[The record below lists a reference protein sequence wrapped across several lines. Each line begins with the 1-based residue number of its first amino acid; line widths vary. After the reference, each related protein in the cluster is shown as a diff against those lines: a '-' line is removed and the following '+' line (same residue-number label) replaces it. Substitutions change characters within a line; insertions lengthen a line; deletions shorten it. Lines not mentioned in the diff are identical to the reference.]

1 MTTGKRADSGDE
13 DGGGFNW
20 REAFDALLVFDQD
33 FDTAMEILMYQD
45 EKVARLSLEEP
56 RVTRRRSGTP
66 EINRSGNGLS
76 SDDRPYHGGAKRK
89 NKKRRRTDDTAGFV
103 ARADAPTPP
112 LGGYTSSGDSIC
124 SPEMLLPIGELPDAD
139 CHESQ
144 RTGAIVNGEASG
156 AVRIMCS
163 VPVEPTP
170 MKVPAGYEEHDRL
183 LETGT
188 LGSSSATDDR
198 WSDGDNLNGSTDNRS
213 AEERI
218 HRVCEE
224 LQAGGDTVPSLF
236 QNANGARIGLNRSRL
251 EAYSAVFIALEK
263 SGNALLKDGLS
274 CRDTSDADKGVI
286 HSGVKGSGPTP
297 MMALDADGVTASGN
311 AFLSLRPP
319 GNNSGHAAC
328 GTADSSLF
336 PRTERDEH
344 ADTASNQAAMPT
356 SDDMFSSL
364 QVSSDTRNRGAQAPP
379 RDYKDG
385 VNTGRVVE
393 KSLIDAGGKTRQS
406 GWGGASEATTVGSL
420 FQTGSGKAVKISKD
434 RLQHYEAELLD
445 DEGMMPAGLSG
456 PVQMGRRSASAKTDV
471 SPAIVV
477 SLFRTGSGKTMTMS
491 KDRLREYDAKLMV
504 EDDKDVA
511 GAAGA
516 SNKRRESRTEAPLTT
531 ISGLFQTGAGK
542 AVQISKVR
550 LQEYESK
557 LLAGEE
563 MERVESTGNG
573 VTHPSGRG
581 ETAPVNAE
589 TPTATISSL
598 FRTGSGSVVQISKAR
613 LRECEAKLMVEEE
626 GAVLPEGGVSSR
638 RGTTNQ
644 AEGPSNSA
652 RALSLFQ
659 TSSGKSI
666 RISNDRLRDYE
677 AKLLVAEEKE
687 APMSKASAGEG
698 HTAYS
703 GISRT
708 PQTSKPTPSSEFH
721 PGSGKTV
728 QISNDRLRDYEAK
741 LTLDAEKDM
750 AMSIGP
756 SASWHS
762 EATRISTTPVSS
774 SATMPSLFQTGAG
787 KAVNI
792 SMDRLREYEVRLM
805 DEGKMAAVDS
815 AGSGSA
821 GAARSGSSTS
831 AEMVAP
837 STSVS
842 SLFQTGSGK
851 AVKILKDR
859 MRAYEAKLMADEEMD
874 RIAGTGP
881 SVVDRTE
888 RDGVVETD
896 ASATT
901 VSNLFQTGSGK
912 AVKISKARLQDYER
926 QLRDD
931 DSRAMATAVA
941 ANSSEGRV
949 GQANGATKMESDA
962 SSTPISSLFQT
973 GSGKTVKIS
982 EARLRA
988 YQAKLLADEEKGPSV
1003 NCAETAIRMVE
1014 NGRLS
1019 SIETSASTVSRT
1031 FGTSAVKHV
1040 SSSTIAQRD
1049 YETRET
1055 SNDSSEAVH
1064 EGDDRAGRRGPV
1076 LPHTESASQLSP
1088 FDDKLRENG
1097 AIGAQEREH
1106 AARGRLSGALTLVKD
1121 ASILRA
1127 IDSNEQ
1133 FGTNGPRNSS
1143 LQTTETGLRPTR
1155 QYLRNASPQKDE
1167 ENQVHGVGSVLE
1179 TSMLKGSKGLK
1190 PPAHV
1195 KQVQST
1201 QPMDRPPRL
1210 PMQRQAMLSKASA
1223 KPPTG
1228 PIRRKMS
1235 GNKRFHP
1242 PVASKNMSVRNS
1254 AGIQGSRPPVAPQS
1268 KKRKVSGEAQ
1278 PFKYVEAMKISFSHL
1293 LSVRADDDPRPAG
1306 NCELPYVQVL
1316 NSVTSANATDVLFKR
1331 KETGP
1336 KSIRAPSVYVY
1347 PSSQGAYDSVVFVG
1361 PRELYGQLIA
1371 GNHIIEAMG
1380 ATYEWFLN
1388 HYRWIIWKLA
1398 ATERSFP
1405 RFLLEK
1411 YLTKD
1416 QVMLQMSRRYQRE
1429 LHGAQRSVL
1438 KKILNRDASSLS
1450 CMVLC
1455 IAAVLPFP
1463 VGKEQPVDQELPAH
1477 WNLALVLTDGW
1488 YAVYAVPDAPLAAA
1502 LWKLH
1507 QKASLIGSK
1516 IATWNASLQNSTE
1529 GIDPLECAIVRESQW
1544 KNPLLAKEDLTQ
1556 WPYLQLRYNST
1567 RRVEFGTRLG
1577 VEKLHYA
1584 MVAPERTRKQQPQLT
1599 FSLLKSVPLKSLEVG
1614 GGMAR
1619 SVRIRVTRI
1628 SPVLHLQSKEWTLG
1642 PRILCEE
1649 QLQLYFQL
1657 RSEFSRMVADKQ
1669 HRLADSE
1676 DGGSEY
1682 AAEERLDAPLPMPFV
1697 KLDVECTHPS
1707 VATRP
1712 GIGCG
1717 VLTVWRPSEE
1727 LLSGGLKEGAEYFV
1741 SSLTVN
1747 WKIDGGRGQDASL
1760 RLSSTKSTSFEK
1772 MEDEASSEGDRTGS
1786 LQCVDVQ
1793 QATTDYRANFERGLN
1808 GRRNERRPTVDVC
1821 VCVVFVAA
1829 RETHQL
1835 DGSSASGRKQAE
1847 ESLLD
1852 PALKPK
1858 EARFVEHV
1866 FVTDRSHHLM
1876 SIRVSGMEVS
1886 MAKENN
1892 ATWSRRGSAS
1902 SFVFRRGSKNVW
1914 KEGAVVCLSGL
1925 EISHYDEQLRVLDCV
1940 LVESTQI
1947 VSFPSKKSHFHADFH
1962 LLQRELGVSTT
1973 RGQVLEDTSDALL
1986 EQVAQLKKYVQRS
1999 ILLLDFVLT
2008 QEDQVAELEQERLT
2022 QELETLETGDSE
2034 ATGQA
2039 GASSTT
2045 RGHQFHWDAAIVK
2058 MLPLL
2063 GTSRRMFPREVI
2075 ALASVSIGSDDQAL
2089 RTVYL
2094 AREAMLSLR
2103 ALLQPTGVHHDP
2115 SDKESSDATAEEDA
2129 ALVRSVIQ
2137 MLHTL
2142 QRGEQSSSRSAFRFQ
2157 VRQTTSE
2164 RLLNSWKPWERL
2176 HASHWMG
2183 FAVAPVPASK

>member
-1 MTTGKRADSGDE
+1 MTGKRADSGDE

-20 REAFDALLVFDQD
+20 REAFDALLVFEQD

-66 EINRSGNGLS
+66 TEINRSGNGLS
-76 SDDRPYHGGAKRK
+76 SDDWPRHGGAKRK
-89 NKKRRRTDDTAGFV
+89 NKKRRRTDDTAGIV

-112 LGGYTSSGDSIC
+112 LGGYTSSGGSIC
-124 SPEMLLPIGELPDAD
+124 SPEMLLSIGELPNAD
-139 CHESQ
+139 CHDFQ
-144 RTGAIVNGEASG
+144 RTGASVNEEASG
-156 AVRIMCS
+156 ALRIMCS
-163 VPVEPTP
+163 VPAGPTP
-170 MKVPAGYEEHDRL
+170 KKVPAGYEDHDRL
-183 LETGT
+183 METGA
-188 LGSSSATDDR
+188 LESSSVIGDR
-198 WSDGDNLNGSTDNRS
+198 WSDGGNLNEPACKRS

-218 HRVCEE
+218 HPVCEE

-263 SGNALLKDGLS
+263 SGNALLEDGLS
-274 CRDTSDADKGVI
+274 CRDASDADKGVI
-286 HSGVKGSGPTP
+286 YSGVKGSGPTP

-319 GNNSGHAAC
+319 GNNSGRAAC
-328 GTADSSLF
+328 GTADSCLL
-336 PRTERDEH
+336 PGTERDEY
-344 ADTASNQAAMPT
+344 ADTASNQAVMPT
-356 SDDMFSSL
+356 SDDVFRPL
-364 QVSSDTRNRGAQAPP
+364 QASSDAKNRGAQVPP
-379 RDYKDG
+379 RDYKDR

-393 KSLIDAGGKTRQS
+393 KSLIDGSGKTRQS
-406 GWGGASEATTVGSL
+406 GWGGASKATTVGSL
-420 FQTGSGKAVKISKD
+420 FQTGSGKAVTISKD

-445 DEGMMPAGLSG
+445 DEGMMPAELSG
-456 PVQMGRRSASAKTDV
+456 PIQMGRRSASAKTDV

-516 SNKRRESRTEAPLTT
+516 SNKRHEPRTEAPLTT
-531 ISGLFQTGAGK
+531 VSGLFRTGAGK
-542 AVQISKVR
+542 AVQTSKVR

-557 LLAGEE
+557 LLAGVE
-563 MERVESTGNG
+563 MERVESTGDG
-573 VTHPSGRG
+573 VTHPSGCG
-581 ETAPVNAE
+581 KTTPANAE

-598 FRTGSGSVVQISKAR
+598 FRTGSGNAVQISKAR
-613 LRECEAKLMVEEE
+613 LRECEAKLMVEKE

-644 AEGPSNSA
+644 AEGPSSSA

-687 APMSKASAGEG
+687 TPMSKASVGESR
-698 HTAYS
+698 TAYS

-708 PQTSKPTPSSEFH
+708 PQTSKPTSSSDFH
-721 PGSGKTV
+721 TGSGKTV
-728 QISNDRLRDYEAK
+728 QISNDRLQDYEKK
-741 LTLDAEKDM
+741 LALDAEQDM
-750 AMSIGP
+750 AMSTGP
-756 SASWHS
+756 STTWHS
-762 EATRISTTPVSS
+762 EATRISAPPGAS

-787 KAVNI
+787 KTVKI
-792 SMDRLREYEVRLM
+792 SKDRLREYEVRLM
-805 DEGKMAAVDS
+805 AEGEMAAVDS

-821 GAARSGSSTS
+821 GATRSGISTP

-851 AVKILKDR
+851 AVKISKDR
-859 MRAYEAKLMADEEMD
+859 MRDYEAKLMADEEMD
-874 RIAGTGP
+874 RIDGTGP

-888 RDGVVETD
+888 RGGVVAMETD
-896 ASATT
+896 ASETT
-901 VSNLFQTGSGK
+901 VPNLFQTGSGK
-912 AVKISKARLQDYER
+912 TVKISKARLQDYE
-926 QLRDD
+926 QKLRDD
-931 DSRAMATAVA
+931 DSRAMATAVV

-949 GQANGATKMESDA
+949 RRANGAAKEESDA
-962 SSTPISSLFQT
+962 SSTPVSSLFQT

-1003 NCAETAIRMVE
+1003 NCAGTAICVVE
-1014 NGRLS
+1014 NGRLA
-1019 SIETSASTVSRT
+1019 SIEMSGSTASRT
-1031 FGTSAVKHV
+1031 FGPSATNHV
-1040 SSSTIAQRD
+1040 SSSTTAQRD
-1049 YETRET
+1049 YEAKGTC
-1055 SNDSSEAVH
+1055 NDSSEAVH
-1064 EGDDRAGRRGPV
+1064 EGDDKAGRRDQV
-1076 LPHTESASQLSP
+1076 LPHTGLAFQLSP
-1088 FDDKLRENG
+1088 FDDKLRENS

-1106 AARGRLSGALTLVKD
+1106 AARGGLSGALTLVKD

-1133 FGTNGPRNSS
+1133 LGTNGPRNSN

-1167 ENQVHGVGSVLE
+1167 ENQVHGVGSILE

-1190 PPAHV
+1190 HPAHM
-1195 KQVQST
+1195 KQLEST
-1201 QPMDRPPRL
+1201 QSMGRPPRL
-1210 PMQRQAMLSKASA
+1210 PMQRQSMLTKASA
-1223 KPPTG
+1223 KPSTG
-1228 PIRRKMS
+1228 SVRRKMS
-1235 GNKRFHP
+1235 RNKRFHP
-1242 PVASKNMSVRNS
+1242 PVASKNMSARNS
-1254 AGIQGSRPPVAPQS
+1254 AGIQGSRPPMAPQS
-1268 KKRKVSGEAQ
+1268 KKQKVSGGAQ
-1278 PFKYVEAMKISFSHL
+1278 PFNYVEAMRISFSHL
-1293 LSVRADDDPRPAG
+1293 LSMRADDGPRPVG
-1306 NCELPYVQVL
+1306 DYELPYVQVL
-1316 NSVTSANATDVLFKR
+1316 NSITSANATDVLFKR
-1331 KETGP
+1331 KEAGP
-1336 KSIRAPSVYVY
+1336 NSTRAPSVYVH

-1371 GNHIIEAMG
+1371 GSYIVEAMG

-1507 QKASLIGSK
+1507 QKASIIGSK

-1556 WPYLQLRYNST
+1556 WPYMQLRYNST

-1584 MVAPERTRKQQPQLT
+1584 MIAPQRTRKQQPQLT

-1614 GGMAR
+1614 GGVAR
-1619 SVRIRVTRI
+1619 SVRVRVTRI

-1657 RSEFSRMVADKQ
+1657 RSEFSRLVADKQ
-1669 HRLADSE
+1669 HRLEDLE
-1676 DGGSEY
+1676 DGEREY

-1707 VATRP
+1707 VTTRP

-1760 RLSSTKSTSFEK
+1760 RLSSTKSTAFEK
-1772 MEDEASSEGDRTGS
+1772 IEDEASSEGDRTRS

-1835 DGSSASGRKQAE
+1835 DGSGRKQAE
-1847 ESLLD
+1847 ESLID

-1858 EARFVEHV
+1858 ETRFVEHV

-1892 ATWSRRGSAS
+1892 ATWSKRGSAS
-1902 SFVFRRGSKNVW
+1902 SFVFRRGGKNIW

-1925 EISHYDEQLRVLDCV
+1925 EVSHYDEQLRVLDCV

-1973 RGQVLEDTSDALL
+1973 RGLVLEDTSNALL
-1986 EQVAQLKKYVQRS
+1986 EQVTQLKKYVQRS

-2022 QELETLETGDSE
+2022 QELETLETDDAE

-2039 GASSTT
+2039 GASSNTW
-2045 RGHQFHWDAAIVK
+2045 GHQFHWDAAIIK

-2063 GTSRRMFPREVI
+2063 GTSRRMFPRDVI
-2075 ALASVSIGSDDQAL
+2075 ALASVSFGSDDQTL

-2094 AREAMLSLR
+2094 AREAMMSLR
-2103 ALLQPTGVHHDP
+2103 ALLRPTGVHHDL
-2115 SDKESSDATAEEDA
+2115 SDKESSDTTAEEDA

-2137 MLHTL
+2137 MLHAL
-2142 QRGEQSSSRSAFRFQ
+2142 PRGEQSSSRSVFRFQ
-2157 VRQTTSE
+2157 VWQTASE

-2176 HASHWMG
+2176 HASYWMG
-2183 FAVAPVPASK
+2183 LAVAPVPASK